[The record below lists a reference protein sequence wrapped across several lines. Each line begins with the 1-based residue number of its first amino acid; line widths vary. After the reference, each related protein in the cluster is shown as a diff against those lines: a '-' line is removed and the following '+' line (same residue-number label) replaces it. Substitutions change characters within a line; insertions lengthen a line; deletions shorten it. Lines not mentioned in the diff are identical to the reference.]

1 MSNVI
6 ICDFKSVDMIRE
18 NIRVL
23 GATKALEFF
32 LENSDPSLE
41 IFIRAV
47 IKNTIKR
54 WRRGEGH
61 DQVQP

>member
-1 MSNVI
+1 
-6 ICDFKSVDMIRE
+6 MIRE
-18 NIRVL
+18 NVRVL

-32 LENSDPSLE
+32 LKNSDPSLE

-54 WRRGEGH
+54 WRRGEGN
-61 DQVQP
+61 DQIQP